1 MRVNDLIPWKGS
13 RGGEPAQRGDR
24 DAFGTLQTDLNR
36 TFDFLRML
44 PFPFGGQS
52 TSLADDSG
60 AFHVDAAESDKEIKV
75 TAELPGMDEKDIDVR
90 ASDGVLTISGE
101 KKTEHETK
109 DDDYI
114 VRERSFGRFE
124 RTLSLPEGV
133 KAEAAQATFKNGVL
147 TITIPKASQGQS
159 GAKRITVQSH

>member
-13 RGGEPAQRGDR
+13 RGGEPAVRDDR
-24 DAFGTLQTDLNR
+24 DAFGALQSDLNR
-36 TFDFLRML
+36 AFDFLRML
-44 PFPFGGQS
+44 PLPFGQS
-52 TSLADDSG
+52 TSLPDDSG
-60 AFHVDAAESDKEIKV
+60 AFHVDVAESDQDIKV

-90 ASDGVLTISGE
+90 ASDGMLTISGE
-101 KKTEHETK
+101 KKTERETK

-133 KAEAAQATFKNGVL
+133 KTEAAQATFKNGVL
-147 TITIPKASQGQS
+147 TITIPKPSQGQS

>member
-1 MRVNDLIPWKGS
+1 M
-13 RGGEPAQRGDR
+13 
-24 DAFGTLQTDLNR
+24 
-36 TFDFLRML
+36 
-44 PFPFGGQS
+44 
-52 TSLADDSG
+52 
-60 AFHVDAAESDKEIKV
+60 
-75 TAELPGMDEKDIDVR
+75 
-90 ASDGVLTISGE
+90 LTISGE
-101 KKTEHETK
+101 KKTERETK

-133 KAEAAQATFKNGVL
+133 KTEAAQATFKNGVL